1 MKKSITFVA
10 ALFSSVSILLTGCS
24 LPEKE
29 VKEATEY
36 LNDKGTAEASTTDE
50 ASAEKSIVVIN
61 DLFEPTLEDPTAT
74 AEASVEEKKEEE
86 PAAETSDDR
95 VTIVCFGDSQLA
107 NGRDE
112 DTDIPKLL
120 ESKVPNAKVYNLAI
134 SGTTATLEQRTSD
147 ASPDNMHSTC
157 FLGMAYCLAGKS
169 DKNETLGNYPVI
181 LDKMESV
188 VPEEV
193 DYYVLSYG
201 TNDFFS
207 NAPLD
212 IDSYASEGDQAHALY
227 NALSKGIDVLQS
239 VSPNAKFILMTPF
252 YGIYVD
258 DAGGYIGDSY
268 IVSNGI
274 GTLSDY
280 AEKVKNVAEN
290 KHLTLFDGM
299 FQTRCNLYLD
309 TAGAYLMDNLHLN
322 LTGRQI
328 VARLLAHNVNYE
340 EGNEPY
346 AFIEM
351 DRISISDFDPEVP
364 YVWDENYMKE
374 EYPSSWSKYI
384 AGEFPLA
391 QPSEEALA
399 EYNGG

>member
-10 ALFSSVSILLTGCS
+10 ALLSSMSILLTGCS

-36 LNDKGTAEASTTDE
+36 LNDKGTAEASTATDE
-50 ASAEKSIVVIN
+50 ATAEKSIVVIN
-61 DLFEPTLEDPTAT
+61 DLFEPAIEDVTAT
-74 AEASVEEKKEEE
+74 AEASVEEAKEEQ
-86 PAAETSDDR
+86 TSTDDR

-107 NGRDE
+107 NGRDD

-134 SGTTATLEQRTSD
+134 SGTTATLEQSTSD

-169 DKNETLGNYPVI
+169 DKQATLANYPVI
-181 LDKMESV
+181 LDKMDSID
-188 VPEEV
+188 PAKV
-193 DYYVLSYG
+193 DYYILCYG

-212 IDSYASEGDQAHALY
+212 IDTYASEGDQAHALY
-227 NALSKGIDVLQS
+227 NALSKGIDTLQS

-280 AEKVKNVAEN
+280 AEKVRNVAEA
-290 KHLTLFDGM
+290 KQLTLFDGM

-328 VARLLAHNVNYE
+328 VARLLSHNVNYLE
-340 EGNEPY
+340 ENEPY

-351 DRISISDFDPEVP
+351 DRITIADFDPDAVYQP
-364 YVWDENYMKE
+364 DEKFMKE
-374 EYPSSWSKYI
+374 EYPGSWEKYI

-391 QPSEEALA
+391 QPSEEALS
-399 EYNGG
+399 ENSGD

>member
-36 LNDKGTAEASTTDE
+36 LNDKGASEASTTDE

-74 AEASVEEKKEEE
+74 AEASVEEKKEED
-86 PAAETSDDR
+86 PADDKSDDR

-107 NGRDE
+107 NGRED

-134 SGTTATLEQRTSD
+134 SGTTATLEQSTSD

-169 DKNETLGNYPVI
+169 DKNETLANYPVI

-207 NAPLD
+207 N
-212 IDSYASEGDQAHALY
+212 
-227 NALSKGIDVLQS
+227 
-239 VSPNAKFILMTPF
+239 
-252 YGIYVD
+252 
-258 DAGGYIGDSY
+258 
-268 IVSNGI
+268 
-274 GTLSDY
+274 
-280 AEKVKNVAEN
+280 
-290 KHLTLFDGM
+290 
-299 FQTRCNLYLD
+299 
-309 TAGAYLMDNLHLN
+309 
-322 LTGRQI
+322 
-328 VARLLAHNVNYE
+328 
-340 EGNEPY
+340 
-346 AFIEM
+346 
-351 DRISISDFDPEVP
+351 
-364 YVWDENYMKE
+364 
-374 EYPSSWSKYI
+374 
-384 AGEFPLA
+384 
-391 QPSEEALA
+391 
-399 EYNGG
+399 